1 MSDNEYDEEN
11 LDDFMINA
19 SSILCESAS
28 NSEKDMIVDTLKQH
42 LSQIFH
48 VQSEMQNFFTTL
60 NGILFTQDSETEDSE
75 PQKISNKQPF
85 KLYPLIFSFNPK
97 TSYYYLDYFFNVLKK
112 CITEENRE
120 DFTFISLVFS
130 EVVTAFY
137 SDEKKN
143 KNLFKK
149 NLLLEVNKKIKLFE
163 RILNF
168 CNENIKTNQKTEQS
182 FGLLLL
188 TELIEKCPLVK
199 DEKYLENLF
208 KIISDYL
215 DDRWFECKLDLLN
228 CTISLIFTAES
239 KFKPYANIC
248 LFRVLDYLTD
258 TEWMKR
264 KLAINIV
271 YTLVFYCKEEI
282 LAVKENI
289 IDFLNM
295 LKEDSVEEVR
305 DVCLQTLKFIEDSDP
320 EGGENNNDK
329 NNNIDKLMNESN
341 QPKNFFNRIKN
352 KKESNIKNKDFKKK
366 VIDNAKEN
374 DFSQKL
380 GNNINVNSN
389 VDPSIDGILQQLKK
403 IQEDQNKFF
412 NIISDIQQTVNDNFS
427 NLNER
432 VDNLEKKAGIKN
444 KKYNNTS
451 LNNNNNNFN
460 YNPDSYS
467 DYSNTNFNNYK
478 EKEDDYE
485 IKSNKGIE
493 KNKNKKVST
502 IISKKDE
509 QNKIEELKK
518 KFINGNYNEALIES
532 KDNDKYLIKL
542 LPFMDKNVIPKINT
556 SIMEDIINRLN
567 KRLSII
573 CLGSGREFI
582 NDILSFYIKIT
593 KLKIN
598 LKLITQLSIKDT
610 LKFFKAKSNNK
621 LLQSDINNI
630 DTILKALKV

>member
-451 LNNNNNNFN
+451 LNINNNNFN

-493 KNKNKKVST
+493 KNKNKKVSS